1 MIYLKRV
8 FTVYVELYRKD
19 INEYLQAIVRVNEQF
34 KLFSISKEK
43 GDFA

>member
-8 FTVYVELYRKD
+8 LSINVELYRKD

-34 KLFSISKEK
+34 KLFSVSKKK
-43 GDFA
+43 GVFT